1 MSTGSTPET
10 PDSMSDRTKRLI
22 QFVRELLPDTGTKVQ
37 GAQSQETTTV
47 GALAFISTSWSV

>member
-1 MSTGSTPET
+1 
-10 PDSMSDRTKRLI
+10 MSDRTKRLI